1 MRRSDPGKTAVMER
15 HPLFRTPSLTVT
27 PSGSGRG
34 YRVEVTDSGGAPVA
48 TCDAAGAVRDTAG
61 REVLAAPLRWDGR
74 GEKPTDAAL
83 DVRAADGRPLG
94 TGRVVKYGLGPR
106 SRKATVALTDGG
118 GGEAARL
125 EPRDKR
131 GEQLV
136 LTAGGSEL
144 ASIDVAVVKRGF
156 LRKGRVY
163 TVALADEIPAEMR
176 PLALAVAIRYD
187 ALLNAVAAAAARD

>member
-1 MRRSDPGKTAVMER
+1 
-15 HPLFRTPSLTVT
+15 
-27 PSGSGRG
+27 
-34 YRVEVTDSGGAPVA
+34 
-48 TCDAAGAVRDTAG
+48 
-61 REVLAAPLRWDGR
+61 
-74 GEKPTDAAL
+74 
-83 DVRAADGRPLG
+83 
-94 TGRVVKYGLGPR
+94 VKYGLGPR
-106 SRKATVALTDGG
+106 ARKATVAVSDGQ

-131 GEQLV
+131 GEQLA

-163 TVALADEIPAEMR
+163 TVVLAEQIPDEVR

-187 ALLNAVAAAAARD
+187 ALLNAVTAAAARD

>member
-1 MRRSDPGKTAVMER
+1 MER

-34 YRVEVTDSGGAPVA
+34 YRVEVTDSGGAAIA
-48 TCDAAGAVRDTAG
+48 TCDAAGEVRDTAG
-61 REVLAAPLRWDGR
+61 REVLTAPLRWDGR
-74 GEKPTDAAL
+74 GDKPTDAGIE
-83 DVRAADGRPLG
+83 VRAADGRPLG

-106 SRKATVALTDGG
+106 ARKATVAVSDGQ

-131 GEQLV
+131 GEQLA

-163 TVALADEIPAEMR
+163 TVVLAEQIPDEVR

-187 ALLNAVAAAAARD
+187 ALLNAVTAAAARD